1 MNENVKAGADIN
13 AGDGGYE
20 LGTPEEYDAFVK
32 GRNQSVA
39 MMRIREFARDS
50 RLDVYGLGAKRISWE
65 DALEKYT
72 QLVVAECIGI
82 VENLSPGYKD
92 YRDQIEDVFRR
103 DCVIEIKKHFGVK
116 E

>member
-1 MNENVKAGADIN
+1 MNENIKAGADIN
-13 AGDGGYE
+13 AGDGGYK

-32 GRNQSVA
+32 GRNQSLA

-50 RLDVYGLGAKRISWE
+50 RLDVYGLGAKRIPWE

-72 QLVVAECIGI
+72 QLVVSECAKIA
-82 VENLSPGYKD
+82 
-92 YRDQIEDVFRR
+92 DQHTHDGDFDIAKL
-103 DCVIEIKKHFGVK
+103 IKQHFGVK

>member
-1 MNENVKAGADIN
+1 MNENIKAGADIN
-13 AGDGGYE
+13 AGDGGYK

-50 RLDVYGLGAKRISWE
+50 RLDVYGLGAKRIPWE

-72 QLVVAECIGI
+72 QLIVQECLDQLLVSDPTEDFNKGI
-82 VENLSPGYKD
+82 AWSAK
-92 YRDQIEDVFRR
+92 QI
-103 DCVIEIKKHFGVK
+103 KQHFGV
-116 E
+116 EE